1 MSTPEGVVEHHWR
14 SFSAGDLPALMSDYT
29 GESTMVSNMGTFTG
43 DGIERL
49 YGDLLAD
56 FDAGDADLT
65 RRQQTVEDPFAY
77 LVWATES
84 ADHSYDFATETLYI
98 SEEGIQ
104 FQTLSVDITSRD

>member
-1 MSTPEGVVEHHWR
+1 MSTAEGVVEHHWR
-14 SFSAGDLPALMSDYT
+14 SFTAGDLPALMNDYT
-29 GESTMVSNMGTFTG
+29 EESTMVSNMGTFTG

-65 RRQQTVEDPFAY
+65 RRQQTVENHFGY

-84 ADHSYDFATETLYI
+84 ADHDYDFATETLYI
-98 SEEGIQ
+98 PEGSIQ
-104 FQTLSVDITSRD
+104 FQALSVHITSRG